1 MKISVC
7 MAVYNGEKFI
17 LEQLESLLHQTRQPD
32 EVVLCDDGS
41 SDGTEALVRGFLQ
54 ENGLEGAWRYTVN
67 TERKGY
73 PGNFYHAMSLCTGDV
88 VFLADQDDIWG
99 EEKLELLGGLLEGK
113 PQALAVCCKFG
124 LIDADGGDIRTVMA
138 PAKSRGTGSVRQID
152 IRDVF
157 YKCEWPGMVMAYRRE
172 WLERRRA
179 GREFAIPHD
188 FLVCAWAAEENGFF
202 QLDEILAFHRRHGGN
217 TGGEEH
223 RIGKLLDKERKL
235 EEIEKYQDIL
245 EAFHDEDVLDNEE
258 ARAALAEKRRSMSG
272 RREALISGKI
282 GTVLGNAWKNRRETR
297 LATLAC
303 DILIVRKR
311 AGVGG
316 MDPR

>member
-17 LEQLESLLHQTRQPD
+17 LEQLESLLHQTTQPD

-41 SDGTEALVRGFLQ
+41 SDGTEALVRQFVQ
-54 ENGLEGAWRYTVN
+54 ANGLEGSWRYTVN
-67 TERKGY
+67 AERKGY

-88 VFLADQDDIWG
+88 VFLADQDDVWG
-99 EEKLELLGGLLEGK
+99 ERKLELLGGLLEAK

-124 LIDADGGDIRTVMA
+124 LIDSGGGDIRTVMA
-138 PAKSRGTGSVRQID
+138 PAKSRGTGSVRQVG

-172 WLERRRA
+172 WFERRRA

-188 FLVCAWAAEENGFF
+188 FLVCAWAAEEKGFF
-202 QLDEILAFHRRHGGN
+202 QLDEELAFHRRHEEN

-223 RIGKLLDKERKL
+223 RIRKLLDKKRKL
-235 EEIEKYQDIL
+235 EEIGKYQDIL
-245 EAFHDEDVLDNEE
+245 EAFRNEDMLGTEE
-258 ARAALAEKRRSMSG
+258 ARAALAEKRRAMSG
-272 RREALISGKI
+272 RYEALISGKM
-282 GTVLGNAWKNRRETR
+282 GRVLGNAWKNRRETR

-303 DILIVRKR
+303 DMLIVRKR
-311 AGVGG
+311 ECRNVMG
-316 MDPR
+316 RR